1 VTPSSTNSPTT
12 VRNREPIIPRLTK
25 TDKMPTRDDLDKVL
39 LIGSGPIVIGQAAE
53 FDYSGSQ
60 ACRAIRE
67 EGIEVVLVNSNPATI
82 MTDPEIADEVY
93 LEPLETEYVEEI
105 IKKEEPDGLISSLG
119 GQTGLNVSA
128 QLAEQG
134 ILDEYNVEL
143 LGTELETIHK
153 SEDREQFARFLDDIG
168 EDTARSMTIES
179 VEQVDEAVEKFGLPV
194 IMRTTYTLGGSGSG
208 VVRTRDELERRVERG
223 IELSMTNEVTVDE
236 SIEGWKEFEYE
247 VIRDKND
254 TCITICNMENIDKMG
269 IHTGESTVVT
279 PSQTIS
285 DDVHQRM
292 RSTGIRVI
300 RALGIVGGCNIQ
312 LAYNDE
318 TDEIKVVEV
327 NPRVSR
333 SSALASKA
341 TGYPIARVTAKIIAG
356 KTLDEVENDIT
367 KETPAAF
374 EPTIDY
380 VVTKIPRWPFDK
392 FPDVDRTIGS
402 AMKSTGEVMSIGRT
416 FEESLKKA
424 LRSLDIVEPEFGSDE
439 EVRRYLETP
448 TDIRMFACI
457 EAFRRDFE
465 VDEVAELTDFDDW
478 YVARMKKIAE
488 MEAELADGLTEEN
501 VRDAKRLGFTDEEIA
516 DHADVSRADVEE
528 LRDDATYKMVDT
540 CAAEFEAETPYYY
553 SSWESVNEVKQ
564 TEGDKVLIVGAGPIR
579 IGQGVEFD
587 YCTVHAVQALKEAG
601 YEAQIVNNNPE
612 TVSTDYDTSD
622 KLFFDPLTLE
632 DVTNIVE
639 TEGIDDV
646 MTQFGGQTSVNL
658 AVPLA
663 EEFER
668 KDTDAQVVG
677 TDPDSMDLAED
688 RDRFNELMDEM
699 GVQQPDGGTAESEE
713 EALELAEEI
722 GYPVLV
728 RPSYVLGGRAMEV
741 VWDELEL
748 REYTQEAVRVSP
760 DHPIL
765 IDNFLADAVELD
777 VDAVSDGENVLIG
790 GIMEH
795 IEAAGVHS
803 GDSACVLPPQNIE
816 DEVLDTAR
824 DYVRRIA
831 RALDVKGLLNV
842 QMAVQDGEVYVLE
855 ANPRSSRTIPFV
867 SKAVGVPLAK
877 VAAEAMMG
885 RSIKKMPYESE
896 PYGDHVAVKE
906 VVLPFDR
913 LEDVSPT
920 LSPEMKSTG
929 EVMGVDYGFG
939 RAYYKAELA
948 AGNELPED
956 GTVFVSVRD
965 KDKGDVVPVARGF
978 AEMGYEL
985 VATEGTQRYLAENGV
1000 DAEFVE
1006 KVHEASP
1013 NVVDLMKRDEV
1024 DLIIN
1029 TPDEKRAREDG
1040 ADIRREAVDR
1050 DVPYITTLRAAEAA
1064 VDALGS
1070 ARDEEITVKSI
1081 NAHIRDAE

>member
-1 VTPSSTNSPTT
+1 
-12 VRNREPIIPRLTK
+12 
-25 TDKMPTRDDLDKVL
+25 MPTREDLDKVL

-93 LEPLETEYVEEI
+93 LEPLEPEYVERI
-105 IKKEEPDGLISSLG
+105 IEKEQPDALISSLG

-134 ILDEYNVEL
+134 VLEEYDVEL
-143 LGTELETIHK
+143 LGTSLETIHM
-153 SEDREQFARFLDDIG
+153 SEDRQQFAEFLDDID
-168 EDTARSMTIES
+168 EDTARSMTVES
-179 VEQVDEAVEKFGLPV
+179 VDQVDEVIKKFGLPV

-208 VVRTRDELERRVERG
+208 VVRSREELEQKVEKG
-223 IELSMTNEVTVDE
+223 IELSMTDEVTVDE

-254 TCITICNMENIDKMG
+254 TTITICNMENIDKMG

-300 RALGIVGGCNIQ
+300 RDLGIIGGCNIQ
-312 LAYNDE
+312 LAYNDA

-341 TGYPIARVTAKIIAG
+341 TGYPIARVTAKIAVG
-356 KTLDEVENDIT
+356 KTMDEIRNDIT
-367 KETPAAF
+367 KETPASF

-392 FPDVDRTIGS
+392 FEGVDRTIGS

-416 FEESLKKA
+416 FEESMKKA
-424 LRSLDIVEPEFGSDE
+424 LRSLDIVEPEFDTDE
-439 EVRRYLETP
+439 EVQRYLETP

-457 EAFRRDFE
+457 EAFRREFT
-465 VDEVAELTDFDDW
+465 VDDVVEATDFDRW
-478 YVARMKKIAE
+478 YVARLKKIAD
-488 MEAELADGLTEEN
+488 MEERLADEGATEDA
-501 VRDAKRLGFTDEEIA
+501 VREAKRLGFTDREIA
-516 DHADVSRADVEE
+516 EHTGESLGDVEDSRGE
-528 LRDDATYKMVDT
+528 ATYKMVDT

-553 SSWESVNEVKQ
+553 SSWESVDEVKD
-564 TEGDKVLIVGAGPIR
+564 TKGDKVLIVGAGPIR

-587 YCTVHAVQALKEAG
+587 YCTVHAVQALENEG
-601 YEAQIVNNNPE
+601 VEAQIVNNNPE

-632 DVTNIVE
+632 DVVNIVE
-639 TEGIDDV
+639 NEDVDWV

-658 AVPLA
+658 AVPIA
-663 EEFER
+663 EELER
-668 KDTDAQVVG
+668 RSLDAAVVG
-677 TDPDSMDLAED
+677 TSPDSMDLAED
-688 RDRFNELMDEM
+688 RDRFNELMDDI
-699 GVQQPDGGTAESEE
+699 GVKQPEGGTGHSEE
-713 EALELAEEI
+713 EALAIADDI

-728 RPSYVLGGRAMEV
+728 RPSYVLGGRAMQV
-741 VWDELEL
+741 VWDEFEL
-748 REYTQEAVRVSP
+748 REYMEEAVRVSP

-765 IDNFLADAVELD
+765 VDEFLADAVELD
-777 VDAVSDGENVLIG
+777 IDAVSDGEDVLIG

-803 GDSACVLPPQNIE
+803 GDSACVLPPQNV
-816 DEVLDTAR
+816 DEERLDEAR
-824 DYVRRIA
+824 DAVRKIA
-831 RALDVKGLLNV
+831 KELEVEGLLNA
-842 QMAVQDGEVYVLE
+842 QMAVQDGEVYILE

-877 VAAEAMMG
+877 AAARAMMG
-885 RSIKKMPYESE
+885 TSLDEMPYEDE

-913 LEDVSPT
+913 LPGVSPT

-939 RAYYKAELA
+939 RAFYKAELA
-948 AGNELPED
+948 AGNPLPD
-956 GTVFVSVRD
+956 SGTVFVSVRD
-965 KDKGDVVPVARGF
+965 KDKDDIVDVARKFSDLGF
-978 AEMGYEL
+978 SL
-985 VATEGTQRYLAENGV
+985 VATEGTQKHLKEHDVEA
-1000 DAEFVE
+1000 DFIE

-1024 DLIIN
+1024 DLIVN

-1040 ADIRREAVDR
+1040 VDIRREAVDR

-1064 VDALGS
+1064 VEAIES
-1070 ARDEEITVKSI
+1070 AATEEISVNSI
-1081 NAHIRDAE
+1081 TGYLENR

>member
-1 VTPSSTNSPTT
+1 
-12 VRNREPIIPRLTK
+12 
-25 TDKMPTRDDLDKVL
+25 
-39 LIGSGPIVIGQAAE
+39 
-53 FDYSGSQ
+53 
-60 ACRAIRE
+60 
-67 EGIEVVLVNSNPATI
+67 
-82 MTDPEIADEVY
+82 
-93 LEPLETEYVEEI
+93 
-105 IKKEEPDGLISSLG
+105 
-119 GQTGLNVSA
+119 
-128 QLAEQG
+128 
-134 ILDEYNVEL
+134 
-143 LGTELETIHK
+143 
-153 SEDREQFARFLDDIG
+153 
-168 EDTARSMTIES
+168 
-179 VEQVDEAVEKFGLPV
+179 
-194 IMRTTYTLGGSGSG
+194 
-208 VVRTRDELERRVERG
+208 
-223 IELSMTNEVTVDE
+223 
-236 SIEGWKEFEYE
+236 
-247 VIRDKND
+247 
-254 TCITICNMENIDKMG
+254 
-269 IHTGESTVVT
+269 
-279 PSQTIS
+279 
-285 DDVHQRM
+285 M

-356 KTLDEVENDIT
+356 KTLDEIENDIT

-424 LRSLDIVEPEFGSDE
+424 LRSLDIVEPEFDTDE

-457 EAFRRDFE
+457 EAFRRGFDVE
-465 VDEVAELTDFDDW
+465 EVAELTDFDTW
-478 YVARMKKIAE
+478 YVARMKKIADA
-488 MEAELADGLTEEN
+488 EAELADGLTEEK
-501 VRDAKRLGFTDEEIA
+501 VRHAKRLGFTDEEIA
-516 DHADVSRADVEE
+516 EHADATRGDVEE
-528 LRDDATYKMVDT
+528 LRDGATYKMVDT

-564 TEGDKVLIVGAGPIR
+564 TQGDKVLIVGAGPIR

-587 YCTVHAVQALKEAG
+587 YCTVHAVQSLKDAG

-632 DVTNIVE
+632 DVVNIVE
-639 TEGIDDV
+639 TEDIDHV

-668 KDTDAQVVG
+668 KGIDAQVVG
-677 TDPDSMDLAED
+677 TEPDSMDLAED
-688 RDRFNELMDEM
+688 RDRFNELMDEID
-699 GVQQPDGGTAESEE
+699 VPQPEGGTGRSEE
-713 EALELAEEI
+713 EALELADEI

-748 REYTQEAVRVSP
+748 REYMAEAVRVSP

-803 GDSACVLPPQNIE
+803 GDSACVLPPQNVE
-816 DEVLDTAR
+816 DDVLDKAR
-824 DYVRRIA
+824 EYVRRIA

-842 QMAVQDGEVYVLE
+842 QMAVKDGEVYVLE

-867 SKAVGVPLAK
+867 SKAVGIPLAK
-877 VAAEAMMG
+877 VAAEVMMG
-885 RSIKKMPYESE
+885 HSLDELGYEDE

-939 RAYYKAELA
+939 RAFYKAELA
-948 AGNELPED
+948 AGNQLPKD
-956 GTVFVSVRD
+956 GTVFISVRD
-965 KDKGDVVPVARGF
+965 KDKEDIVPVARGF
-978 AEMGYEL
+978 DEMGYGIA
-985 VATEGTQRYLAENGV
+985 ATKGTQEYLAEHGV
-1000 DAEFVE
+1000 EAEFVE
-1006 KVHEASP
+1006 KVHESSP

-1024 DLIIN
+1024 DLIVN

-1050 DVPYITTLRAAEAA
+1050 DVPYITTIRAAEAA
-1064 VDALGS
+1064 VEALES
-1070 ARDEEITVKSI
+1070 ERDEEITVKSI
-1081 NAHIRDAE
+1081 NDHLDA

>member
-1 VTPSSTNSPTT
+1 
-12 VRNREPIIPRLTK
+12 
-25 TDKMPTRDDLDKVL
+25 MPTRDDLDKVL

-93 LEPLETEYVEEI
+93 LEPLEPEYVEEI
-105 IKKEEPDGLISSLG
+105 IKKEQPDGLISSLG

-134 ILDEYNVEL
+134 VLEEYGVEL

-153 SEDREQFARFLDDIG
+153 SEDREQFAEFLDEIG

-179 VEQVDEAVEKFGLPV
+179 VDQVDEAIEEFGLPV

-254 TCITICNMENIDKMG
+254 TTITICNMENIDKMG

-279 PSQTIS
+279 PSQTVS

-300 RALGIVGGCNIQ
+300 RELGIVGGCNIQ

-318 TDEIKVVEV
+318 TDEIKIVEV

-356 KTLDEVENDIT
+356 KTLDEIENDIT

-457 EAFRRDFE
+457 EAFRRGFDVE
-465 VDEVAELTDFDDW
+465 EVAELTDFDTW
-478 YVARMKKIAE
+478 YVARMKKIAG
-488 MEAELADGLTEEN
+488 MEADLADGLTEDR
-501 VRDAKRLGFTDEEIA
+501 VRRAKRLGFTDEEIA
-516 DHADVSRADVEE
+516 EVADAERGDVEE
-528 LRDDATYKMVDT
+528 LRDEATYKMVDT

-639 TEGIDDV
+639 VENIDDV

-668 KDTDAQVVG
+668 KDLDAQVVG

-699 GVQQPDGGTAESEE
+699 GVQQPEGGTGYSEE
-713 EALELAEEI
+713 EALELAEDI

-748 REYTQEAVRVSP
+748 REYMQEAVRVSP

-803 GDSACVLPPQNIE
+803 GDSACVLPPQNVEE
-816 DEVLDTAR
+816 DVLDTAR
-824 DYVRRIA
+824 EYVRRIA
-831 RALDVKGLLNV
+831 RALDVRGLLNV

-885 RSIKKMPYESE
+885 HSIEEMPYESE

-939 RAYYKAELA
+939 RAFYKAELA

-965 KDKGDVVPVARGF
+965 KDKDEVVPVARDF
-978 AEMGYEL
+978 AEMGYDL
-985 VATEGTQRYLAENGV
+985 VATAGTQEYLAENGV
-1000 DAEFVE
+1000 ETEFIE

-1050 DVPYITTLRAAEAA
+1050 DVPYITTIRAAEAA
-1064 VDALGS
+1064 VDALES
-1070 ARDEEITVKSI
+1070 ARNEEITVKSI
-1081 NAHIRDAE
+1081 NAHIEDAG